1 MDKQLEESQTI
12 QQNLPKELFER
23 TKSEAHEA
31 EKLGKSIT
39 FWKDVWLRFKSNKLA
54 VFGIFLLF
62 ILGIMAWVGPSLTP
76 YDYATNDLTQAN
88 KAPSSEHWF
97 GTDSLGRDVFTR
109 IWHGAR
115 ISLFIGL
122 AAATIDLIIG
132 IIWGGLAGYLGK
144 RTDEILMRIA
154 DILTAV
160 PYLLVVILLMVVL
173 EQGLTTMI
181 IAMSITGWINMARI
195 VRGQVLQLKSQEY
208 VLAAQTLGA
217 NTKRIMARHLVPNSM
232 GPILITMTLTVP
244 AAIFTEAFLSY
255 LGLGVPAPLASWGT
269 MASEGVPAMKYYPWQ
284 LFFPAIFICL
294 TIFAFNVVGDG
305 LRDAL
310 DPRLRK

>member
-1 MDKQLEESQTI
+1 MQQKVDDTQLI
-12 QQNLPKELFER
+12 HKDLPKGLFEKAK
-23 TKSEAHEA
+23 TSGEQA
-31 EKLGKSIT
+31 EKLGKSLT
-39 FWKDVWLRFKSNKLA
+39 YWQDVRKRFISNKLA
-54 VFGIFLLF
+54 VFGIILLV
-62 ILGIMAWVGPSLTP
+62 ILSIMAIFGPYMTP
-76 YDYATNDLTQAN
+76 YDYKTNDLTMAN
-88 KAPSSEHWF
+88 KAPSSEYWF
-97 GTDSLGRDVFTR
+97 GTDELGRDIFTR

-132 IIWGGLAGYLGK
+132 VIWGGMAAYIGK
-144 RTDEILMRIA
+144 RTDEVLMRIA
-154 DILTAV
+154 DILTGV

-173 EQGLTTMI
+173 GQGLTTMI
-181 IAMSITGWINMARI
+181 IAMSITGWIGMARI
-195 VRGQVLQLKSQEY
+195 VRGQVLQLKTQEY

-217 NTKRIMARHLVPNSM
+217 NTRRIMARHLVPNTM
-232 GPILITMTLTVP
+232 GPILITMTLTIP
-244 AAIFTEAFLSY
+244 LAIFTEAFLSY
-255 LGLGVPAPLASWGT
+255 LGLGVPQPLASWGT
-269 MASEGVPAMKYYPWQ
+269 MASDGVPALKYYPWR